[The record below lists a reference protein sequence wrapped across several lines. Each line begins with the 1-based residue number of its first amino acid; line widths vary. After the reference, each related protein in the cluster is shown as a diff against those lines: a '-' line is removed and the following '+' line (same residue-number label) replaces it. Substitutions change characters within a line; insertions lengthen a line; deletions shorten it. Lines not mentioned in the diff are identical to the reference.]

1 MVLLTQEMYNN
12 YELTITSNFCGT
24 QIWQYNIPEQRVQF
38 YIHISS
44 QQNDTI
50 LFKTINDWSYK
61 RKVKHFIHMIDYT
74 TNVRQ
79 KEKTSNT
86 KKE

>member
-1 MVLLTQEMYNN
+1 M
-12 YELTITSNFCGT
+12 
-24 QIWQYNIPEQRVQF
+24 QF
-38 YIHISS
+38 STK
-44 QQNDTI
+44 NDTF

-79 KEKTSNT
+79 KRKNQQQEGIEVRNVLFQLQIKQ
-86 KKE
+86 